1 MTGNPR
7 IALVTS
13 SAIPDLTPS
22 DRVLA
27 AALHARGLSAEPAV
41 WTDQAVRWGEYD
53 LVIVRSPW
61 DYFLRIGEFLDWIDR
76 LDAAG
81 DVKLANGAAVLRWNT
96 HKRYLRELAER
107 GAPLP
112 PSLWL
117 DHGTV
122 PDLNRDAE
130 QRGWARLVVK
140 PAVSGG
146 AHDTWVTDAP
156 LGPAQQERV
165 AAMLARG
172 DVLVQPFIEA
182 VPRDGEMSFV
192 FLEGRFSH
200 AVRKRAA
207 AGDFRV
213 QTEHGGSVAR
223 ETVGDAQVRAAA
235 AVLALAPEPTLYARV
250 DAIVSEAEFLIME
263 LELVEPDLFL
273 DYAPE
278 AAGVLAEAIERR
290 VLTGGLAGGRVGGL

>member
-1 MTGNPR
+1 MTTQPR

-27 AALHARGLSAEPAV
+27 EALSARGLRPEPAV
-41 WTDQAVRWGEYD
+41 WSDPAVVWREYA
-53 LVIVRSPW
+53 LVVVRSPW
-61 DYFLRIGEFLDWIDR
+61 DYFLRIDEFLAWIDR
-76 LDAAG
+76 LDDDDG
-81 DVKLANGAAVLRWNT
+81 VTLANGAAVLRWNT

-112 PSLWL
+112 PSLWI
-117 DHGTV
+117 DCGAT
-122 PDLNRDAE
+122 PDINGDLE
-130 QRGWARLVVK
+130 KRGWSRVVIK

-146 AHDTWVTDAP
+146 AHDTWLADAP
-156 LGPAQQERV
+156 LGPPQQARL
-165 AAMLARG
+165 AAMLVRG
-172 DVLVQPFIEA
+172 DVLVQPFLDA
-182 VPRDGEMSFV
+182 VPRHGEMSFV

-207 AGDFRV
+207 DGDFRV
-213 QTEHGGSVAR
+213 QIEHGGSTAR
-223 ETVGDAQVRAAA
+223 EEVSEAQVRAAA

-250 DAIVSEAEFLIME
+250 DAVVSDSDFLIME

-273 DYAPE
+273 DAAPE
-278 AAGVLAEAIERR
+278 AAHVLAAAIERR
-290 VLTGGLAGGRVGGL
+290 ALGRVIA